1 MAEYEFTI
9 VIEKDEDG
17 QYIAICPA
25 LQGCATAGETREEA
39 IEMVKDA
46 IKLNILA
53 RLDAGE
59 PILEELE
66 SQKVT
71 VVV

>member
-1 MAEYEFTI
+1 MKEYEFTV

-17 QYIAICPA
+17 KYIAICPA
-25 LQGCATAGETREEA
+25 LQGCYTAGETREEA
-39 IEMVKDA
+39 IEMIKDA

-53 RLDAGE
+53 RRDEGE
-59 PILEELE
+59 PIIEELG